1 MNAATLLLNSYL
13 ERVEQMSSK
22 KRKIDLSQVDLKEL
36 LPDQQLKYEIAEELG
51 LLDKVKEFGWKSLTA
66 QETGRIG
73 GLMTKKK
80 RQDVQKE
87 KAKEP

>member
-1 MNAATLLLNSYL
+1 MNTATLLLNSYL

>member
-22 KRKIDLSQVDLKEL
+22 KRKIDLSQVDLMEL

>member
-36 LPDQQLKYEIAEELG
+36 LPDQQLKYELAEELG

>member
-1 MNAATLLLNSYL
+1 MNTATLLLNSYL

-36 LPDQQLKYEIAEELG
+36 LPDQQLKYESAEELG

>member
-1 MNAATLLLNSYL
+1 MNTATLLLNSYL

-80 RQDVQKE
+80 RQDVQNE